1 MEFGKLSE
9 ALLSKPYTVALLYLS
24 GTAAKKSRKQ
34 KWLKKKKAGGG
45 EEPGQELGGRGT
57 PRMLREDSASSVA
70 VSEPRAPS
78 HRAQILPARTGVPRQ
93 RRDCSR
99 SSKERTFKT

>member
-34 KWLKKKKAGGG
+34 KWLKKKKSWGWGRARAGVGG
-45 EEPGQELGGRGT
+45 EGDTPAGCGRT
-57 PRMLREDSASSVA
+57 RHHP
-70 VSEPRAPS
+70 
-78 HRAQILPARTGVPRQ
+78 
-93 RRDCSR
+93 
-99 SSKERTFKT
+99 